1 MKTVCWIRVE
11 IDHDDEIDADRYL
24 DDTLDD
30 GTFQDAITEKAG
42 DRDEGDDSAFEIVAT
57 LTGDDPERM
66 SAQAADVT
74 GSGIVRV
81 QCSKCDRSEMV
92 PRSGAEDAIC
102 GNCGGSRRIVE

>member
-1 MKTVCWIRVE
+1 MK
-11 IDHDDEIDADRYL
+11 
-24 DDTLDD
+24 
-30 GTFQDAITEKAG
+30 